1 MMADKLTVGLNAMK
15 LAVTEWGEAAKNL
28 KAGVETTSKLEI
40 TATQAGTFAE
50 ALAKYQPA
58 PGYFRDRLNEGVT
71 VFEDIAKVLKYARD
85 TYEAED
91 LASKGKLG
99 KLEGEI

>member
-1 MMADKLTVGLNAMK
+1 MADKLTLNLQAMK
-15 LAVTEWGEAAKNL
+15 LAAASWGKAADDL
-28 KAGVETTSKLEI
+28 RAGVETTKKLEI
-40 TATQAGTFAE
+40 TASEAGTFAD
-50 ALAKYQPA
+50 ALSKYQPA

-71 VFEDIAKVLKYARD
+71 VFEDIGKVLKFAAD

-91 LASKGKLG
+91 LASKGKLR